1 MDGVEFRPLTTT
13 QANASA
19 TSVEAPGEEKSQSV
33 LMWLVGLPPLT
44 RRQRNVLELNV
55 WLEIVGEYGI
65 LLSGLSLSAI
75 ESSLRISDDALSML
89 SAITSLAGVI
99 SIFYALLGDA
109 YGRTYLLHISVPAGA
124 FFSFASGLATNAWWW
139 TAFSFAVRLAP
150 GFPGLAFL
158 VEEMPSEGR
167 GLVASFIG
175 FGAALGALAAL
186 FFWWF
191 VGDYTW
197 GWRAMVLLH
206 SVPLIVLSFKMLFD
220 PNYLPES
227 RCFLPSPGNGFEVFV
242 RPLGLFFKK
251 THRRLLII
259 YFIFTF
265 VFGVTYASTGKFIF
279 VHLTNECGYSSKD
292 NSELALL
299 GIAFAIPLSILVGKY
314 QDKFGRIPTGQ
325 VIWIFGGLINAF
337 FYLAP
342 CDSVLVPISFVLVV
356 CIPQFARITVTKL
369 VGAEL
374 FQTEHRC
381 LAGSLVGVVSAVS
394 TALGFMLYPV
404 LSEKFSER
412 EAQVIFAL
420 SSMLITLVWSMLPET
435 AGVPMNDLND
445 NGTEAESKNI
455 PYGSVSLNRAAF
467 VGARV
472 SLT

>member
-1 MDGVEFRPLTTT
+1 MEVIEFRPLTTA
-13 QANASA
+13 QVDVSVI
-19 TSVEAPGEEKSQSV
+19 SVEVAGEEKTQSV

-55 WLEIVGEYGI
+55 WLEIVGEYGV

-75 ESSLRISDDALSML
+75 ETSLHISDDALSML

-124 FFSFASGLATNAWWW
+124 FFSFACGLATNAWWW
-139 TAFSFAVRLAP
+139 TVFSFAVRLAP

-186 FFWWF
+186 FFWWCI
-191 VGDYTW
+191 GDYSW
-197 GWRAMVLLH
+197 GWRAMILLH
-206 SVPLIVLSFKMLFD
+206 SIPLIVLSFKMLLD

-227 RCFLPSPGNGFEVFV
+227 RCFMPSPGNGFEVFV
-242 RPLGLFFKK
+242 RPLGLFFKQS
-251 THRRLLII
+251 HRRLLIN

-265 VFGVTYASTGKFIF
+265 VFGITYASTGKFVF
-279 VHLTNECGYSSKD
+279 VHLTNECGYTSKD
-292 NSELALL
+292 NCELALL
-299 GIAFAIPLSILVGKY
+299 GIACAIPLSIFVGKY
-314 QDKFGRIPTGQ
+314 QDKLGRIPTGQ

-356 CIPQFARITVTKL
+356 CIPQYARITVTKL

-394 TALGFMLYPV
+394 TALGFILYPV
-404 LSEKFSER
+404 LAKRFSER

-420 SSMLITLVWSMLPET
+420 SSMLITLVWSLLPET
-435 AGVPMNDLND
+435 AGIPMNNLND
-445 NGTEAESKNI
+445 ISTEAGSKDVQ
-455 PYGSVSLNRAAF
+455 YGSVTLDRATF
-467 VGARV
+467 VGTGV